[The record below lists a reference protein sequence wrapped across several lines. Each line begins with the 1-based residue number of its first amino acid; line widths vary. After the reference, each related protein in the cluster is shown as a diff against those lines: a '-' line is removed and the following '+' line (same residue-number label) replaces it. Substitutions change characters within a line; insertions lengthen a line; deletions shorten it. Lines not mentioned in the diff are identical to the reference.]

1 MATTTFI
8 VTAITGAYVVNG
20 TNDPELTM
28 YRGQTYTFNINV
40 SGHPLF
46 IQTTTPYNPTNIYNN
61 GVTGNGTQNGT
72 LTFVVP
78 LDAPNTLYYVCQ
90 FHPSMGNRINI
101 TDQPI
106 PCYSKGTLILTNQGY
121 IKVEDM
127 PEGENPWLRE
137 NFQRNCI
144 SRGLLKAK
152 DHDLIIV
159 SDADEIPNP
168 EKIINFDPKRKYGV
182 FEQKHYYYKI
192 NLLNETNPI
201 WRGSKAC
208 IKKYLKSPQ
217 WLRELKIKK
226 RPFWRLDKIN
236 LNNYLYYSKPL
247 ILTLKR
253 LYTQI
258 ISIKNTLFFSLIK
271 KYWL

>member
-1 MATTTFI
+1 MRIYDCIIYLDEDFLL
-8 VTAITGAYVVNG
+8 N
-20 TNDPELTM
+20 L
-28 YRGQTYTFNINV
+28 RFNILN
-40 SGHPLF
+40 
-46 IQTTTPYNPTNIYNN
+46 NIIDY
-61 GVTGNGTQNGT
+61 
-72 LTFVVP
+72 FVV
-78 LDAPNTLYYVCQ
+78 VE
-90 FHPSMGNRINI
+90 SNRTWQNNKKKFNFDIDKFKNF
-101 TDQPI
+101 
-106 PCYSKGTLILTNQGY
+106 SKKIIY

-192 NLLNETNPI
+192 NLLNKTNPI

-236 LNNYLYYSKPL
+236 LNYAIEEGGWHFCNLKTPERLIYKYKNLFLPPINY
-247 ILTLKR
+247 
-253 LYTQI
+253 
-258 ISIKNTLFFSLIK
+258 
-271 KYWL
+271 